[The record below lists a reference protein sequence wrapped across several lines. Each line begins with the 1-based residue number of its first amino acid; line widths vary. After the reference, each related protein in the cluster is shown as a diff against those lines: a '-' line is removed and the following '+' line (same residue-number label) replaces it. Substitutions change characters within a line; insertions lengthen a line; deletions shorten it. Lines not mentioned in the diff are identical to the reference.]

1 MIMRFYNNKIYA
13 YRNWKFHKNKF
24 KITKREVIVSISII
38 AILLIIGLV
47 ISNKIVEYQ
56 TDKNEIY
63 NKAVKIESSEIFQYG
78 MNTNVGNAFVYGEL
92 NAVDTV
98 SYPEIGGSYMYVQ
111 KVEEHYNQ
119 HTKTETYTGSNGK
132 THIRTKVYYSWD
144 YAGEESV
151 KCKEIE
157 FCDVKFDSYKIAL
170 PSTFYIDT
178 IKKSSKVRY
187 QYYGVSTSYKGTVFT
202 DLRDNTISN
211 NSSFYTNMDINNTL
225 EYIAASQTATLI
237 IFWVAWII
245 SIGVIVFL
253 FYKAENKW
261 LE

>member
-1 MIMRFYNNKIYA
+1 MRFYNNKTYG
-13 YRNWKFHKNKF
+13 YKNWEFHKNDF
-24 KITKREVIVSISII
+24 KITKREIIVSISII
-38 AILLIIGLV
+38 AILLMIGLA

-98 SYPEIGGSYMYVQ
+98 SYPEIGGDYMYVQ
-111 KVEEHYNQ
+111 KVEEHYNR
-119 HTKTETYTGSNGK
+119 HTRTETYGNMQT
-132 THIRTKVYYSWD
+132 RTEVYYTWD

-170 PSTFYIDT
+170 PSAFYIDT
-178 IKKSSKVRY
+178 IKESSKVRY
-187 QYYGVSTSYKGTVFT
+187 QYYGVSTSYRGTIFT

-211 NSSFYTNMDINNTL
+211 NSPFYANMDINNVL
-225 EYIAASQTATLI
+225 EYITVSQTVTLI

-245 SIGVIVFL
+245 GIGMIVFL
-253 FYKAENKW
+253 FYEAENKW